1 MSGTFITVLISLFT
15 SLIVSL
21 FTFTLG
27 LKSGKNQ
34 ADRAKL
40 QDIYK
45 RLYLHFD
52 NLLEAL
58 EANEPKRWDQFKSIK
73 ISSNS
78 SQSTPVVREMKYNG
92 EWLYVKTDFFNSA
105 LILETELISF
115 GQNTYDSIG
124 EIHKCLM
131 GLKKYCVDGGKFES
145 HDKGEEKYFLS
156 STRNTVGCSFRE
168 YDYRCLYDRNAIRKI
183 FLEQEQSNNL
193 SIKFSCYKDG
203 YKYSFQ
209 LFPHSL
215 SINNNEFFDEFYA
228 SITQYIPS
236 FFDYAVK
243 KDMFNNRINKLN
255 KKLKQKAVDPH
266 SFKGTLGGALADIF
280 R

>member
-52 NLLEAL
+52 SLREAL
-58 EANEPKRWDQFKSIK
+58 EANEPKRWDQFKSVK

-78 SQSTPVVREMKYNG
+78 SQSVPVVREMKYNG
-92 EWLYVKTDFFNSA
+92 EGLYVREDFFRSA
-105 LILETELISF
+105 LTLEAELVSF
-115 GQNTYDSIG
+115 GQNTYNSIG

-131 GLKKYCVDGGKFES
+131 GLKEYCIDGGKFES
-145 HDKGEEKYFLS
+145 YDKGEEKYFLS
-156 STRNTVGCSFRE
+156 STRNTIGCSFRE
-168 YDYRCLYDRNAIRKI
+168 YDYRCFYDRNSIKNI
-183 FLEQEQSNNL
+183 FLEQEQSTNL
-193 SIKFSCYKDG
+193 SIKFSCYKNG
-203 YKYSFQ
+203 FKYSFQ
-209 LFPHSL
+209 LFPNSL
-215 SINNNEFFDEFYA
+215 SISNDEFFNKFYA

-236 FFDYAVK
+236 FFDYASK

-255 KKLKQKAVDPH
+255 KKLKQKAIDPH
-266 SFKGTLGGALADIF
+266 SFKATLGGALADIF